1 MNETNP
7 LLESDILT
15 CPHKGIVQ
23 LKSICGNLLEV
34 EGVGVITESD
44 LLHSPIIGCTNN
56 IAGIPTPC
64 TQVSTI
70 PPNAIS
76 SILEVNGSGVIFQ
89 SQIPTI
95 LTDKGFPLTLQNKTS
110 HNLVHLNEKGNKA
123 REGEAKQSE
132 NARLNTQSTM
142 ESHCNSHKDSTQE
155 EEKQITEIYF
165 SYGEN
170 KIKLKDI
177 SRHSQDINL
186 HIRTQGYNEG
196 EEVGV
201 KLESSMNQTL
211 IVSGKVKNNEAVI
224 MNVLKENQWQ

>member
-76 SILEVNGSGVIFQ
+76 SILEVNGSGVILQ

-110 HNLVHLNEKGNKA
+110 HNLVYLNEKGNKA
-123 REGEAKQSE
+123 REEEAKQSE
-132 NARLNTQSTM
+132 KCKT
-142 ESHCNSHKDSTQE
+142 
-155 EEKQITEIYF
+155 
-165 SYGEN
+165 
-170 KIKLKDI
+170 
-177 SRHSQDINL
+177 
-186 HIRTQGYNEG
+186 
-196 EEVGV
+196 
-201 KLESSMNQTL
+201 
-211 IVSGKVKNNEAVI
+211 
-224 MNVLKENQWQ
+224 

>member
-23 LKSICGNLLEV
+23 LKSLCGNLLEV

-76 SILEVNGSGVIFQ
+76 LILEVNGSGVILQ

-110 HNLVHLNEKGNKA
+110 HNIVYLKEEDKA
-123 REGEAKQSE
+123 REGEVKQSE

-142 ESHCNSHKDSTQE
+142 ESHHNTNSHKDSTKE
-155 EEKQITEIYF
+155 TEKQITEIYF
-165 SYGEN
+165 SYGED
-170 KIKLKDI
+170 KIKFKDI

-186 HIRTQGYNEG
+186 HIKTQGYSEG
-196 EEVGV
+196 EEVDLT
-201 KLESSMNQTL
+201 LEFQEKTFQISATIRDNQATIL
-211 IVSGKVKNNEAVI
+211 
-224 MNVLKENQWQ
+224 NVLNEIEGS

>member
-23 LKSICGNLLEV
+23 LKSLCGNLLEV

-44 LLHSPIIGCTNN
+44 LLHSPIIGCTKTT
-56 IAGIPTPC
+56 AGIPTPC

-76 SILEVNGSGVIFQ
+76 LILEVNGSGVILQ
-89 SQIPTI
+89 SQIQTI
-95 LTDKGFPLTLQNKTS
+95 LTDKGFPLALQNKTP
-110 HNLVHLNEKGNKA
+110 HNLVYLNEKGNKA

-142 ESHCNSHKDSTQE
+142 ESHHNINSHKDSTKE
-155 EEKQITEIYF
+155 TEKQITEIYF
-165 SYGEN
+165 SYGED

-186 HIRTQGYNEG
+186 HIKTQGYSEG
-196 EEVGV
+196 EEVDLT
-201 KLESSMNQTL
+201 LEFQEKTFQISATIRDNQAIIL
-211 IVSGKVKNNEAVI
+211 NIFNES
-224 MNVLKENQWQ
+224 

>member
-201 KLESSMNQTL
+201 EVKTQDNSFTL
-211 IVSGKVKNNEAVI
+211 KGKVNDNNEVFI
-224 MNVLKENQWQ
+224 ENAFKDK